1 MKYLI
6 TENFETNIS
15 NINNALSI
23 PSIKASN
30 YATPQKVT
38 NEKHVDFDKFIIP
51 IKTEGSWKC
60 DYLFNPEELVDH
72 DSSWAK
78 PQEEFV

>member
-6 TENFETNIS
+6 TENFKTDIAD
-15 NINNALSI
+15 INTALSI

-38 NEKHVDFDKFIIP
+38 NEKHVNFDKFIIP

-60 DYLFNPEELVDH
+60 DHLFNPEDLV
-72 DSSWAK
+72 
-78 PQEEFV
+78 EFDETWFREDTSIN